1 VRVQRFKTERRTK
14 GLWLGNLRTEG
25 SGGGDVK
32 ERLTI
37 SKVAGEIGVTAKTL
51 ARWEKTG
58 KISRPKRD
66 WRGWRVYTQDDLNS
80 IKLFHETL
88 FEAE

>member
-1 VRVQRFKTERRTK
+1 
-14 GLWLGNLRTEG
+14 
-25 SGGGDVK
+25 VK

-37 SKVAGEIGVTAKTL
+37 TEVAEKIGVTAKTL

-58 KISRPKRD
+58 KIRRPKRD
-66 WRGWRVYTQDDLNS
+66 WRGWRVYTREDLNS

-88 FEAE
+88 FEVE